1 MKKYLIFI
9 AILIFSA
16 CTEVPVTIPEFVPP
30 DTEKVVLIEELTG
43 VSCPNCPQGALKLKE
58 LIDRFPN
65 NVIGVS
71 IHGEFL
77 AEPLDNS
84 KYDFRSEL
92 ANDLENYLKP
102 IFGKPAAAFNR
113 VQQPDQAEFAI
124 SSVDLWTQFVEAE
137 LAKPQVMGLSVATEF
152 NESTRELKVDVD
164 IEPLQNLDGD
174 LRISVMLVESH
185 IIDPQKDVAVIIDDY
200 EHNHMLREMLTA
212 FDGNSLT
219 NNLIA
224 NEFFSTSFTHQLPA
238 EDNGL
243 WVAENMEV
251 IAFISKITPETKEIF
266 QAAKTYILE

>member
-1 MKKYLIFI
+1 MSRILIFI
-9 AILIFSA
+9 AILIA
-16 CTEVPVTIPEFVPP
+16 TGCTEVPVNIPEFVAP

-84 KYDFRSEL
+84 KYDFRSET

-113 VQQPDQAEFAI
+113 VQQPNQSEFSI
-124 SSVDLWTQFVEAE
+124 SSVDLWGQFVEAE
-137 LAKPQVMGLSVATEF
+137 LAKPQVLGLSVTTDFDEG
-152 NESTRELKVDVD
+152 TRDLNIDID
-164 IEPLQNLDGD
+164 IEPLQNVEGD

-200 EHNHMLREMLTA
+200 EHNHMFRQMLTA

-224 NEFFSTSFTHQLPA
+224 NEFFNTSFTHTLPD

-243 WVAENMEV
+243 WVAKNMEV
-251 IAFISKITPETKEIF
+251 VVFISRITPDSKEIF
-266 QAAKTYILE
+266 QAAKSYIME